1 MKVGEVYLIKLDEA
15 DEKWTSISELLEQN
29 DKKDFW
35 NIKDIW
41 IVKDIDNSEPQEI
54 WTLGEISGFNITFEL
69 LYDKNP
75 GLEQIMDDHP
85 ELFV

>member
-15 DEKWTSISELLEQN
+15 DEKWTSISEIL
-29 DKKDFW
+29 DPK
-35 NIKDIW
+35 NIK
-41 IVKDIDNSEPQEI
+41 VKDICKIRDNENVISELLEWEI
-54 WTLGEISGFNITFEL
+54 GDITEFNFTFTL

-85 ELFV
+85 ELFI